1 MAIHN
6 IPRRTKVKMEL
17 AYGLTLLDIILA
29 FLLVAGLVLIIVT
42 NIPYK
47 IAIAVSYASLGFM
60 LFIEV
65 ADGLRLYYSVILM
78 FKFMA
83 YPKKF
88 SKDGEKGHRE
98 INQLIPY
105 ERIFQ
110 DRFIDF
116 GGYYAQVIEVT
127 PVEFFMLEEIKQDML
142 VRNFS
147 NVLTRLNP
155 DQEINIIKVRKPMV
169 FDDYIRLDERKYATL
184 LRQVETGEV
193 TNEEAGARE
202 KVFQARVNAMK
213 ALNDA
218 REIKKDYFYLVVY
231 DKSITALSDVCEGIV
246 LQFRNSQIPVT
257 AKIIQN
263 RELAVFL
270 KANYTSNIDI
280 RDIDNMGEDSM
291 IQWSMPDK
299 VQFKA
304 TSTIINDQ
312 EMKIFNITDYPLHVP
327 NAWGFGIFGIPGA
340 RVVMKAKPVQRY
352 DAEKQLDKAIMEMET
367 KTSYSARE
375 SKRIENQTHLDTLR
389 RLLIDIKNSNEQ
401 LFNCNL
407 FIIVEASRKKEVRS
421 ALKQQGFRFNEM
433 FGRQV
438 DGFVSSNLSMLDNVK
453 EGKRGINSTSLAAI
467 FPCISGAVM
476 DKEGFYIGYN
486 EEYGDIFIDF
496 FRRDNE
502 RVNSNMMIIGKS
514 GGGKSFATKVLLTN
528 MAADNSK
535 MFLLDPEKE
544 YDFLTMSLHG
554 QVLDVGSGMQGRL
567 NPFHI
572 TPSLKEDDEEQF
584 MSVNSNY
591 KTQTLDVQ
599 NDYNGHLQFMEQ
611 FFRVIFDGINSDAF
625 EKLNS
630 LVIEMYSRKNIT
642 GDTDLSTLKP
652 EDFPIFDDL
661 YNLVQEKIRT
671 EEDDYLKS
679 IYKTIEIYVQ
689 KFATGGRNA
698 NIWNGPTTM
707 QTQENFVVFA
717 FRSLLANRN
726 MVIANAQMLLVL
738 RYLNNE
744 IIRNKEFNK
753 LAGFGENDPRRRK
766 IIIVIDEAHVFID
779 EKYPVA
785 LDFMQQ
791 MAKRIRKYDG
801 MQIVITQNIKDFV
814 GSPEIAKESTAI
826 INASQYSMIFGLAP
840 NDMSDLVD
848 LYRNAGGINDD
859 EKNAIA
865 TASRGEA
872 FLITSPTSRTRV
884 KIEALD
890 EIRDMFDEK
899 FYAQRRNR

>member
-246 LQFRNSQIPVT
+246 LQFRNSHIPVT

-453 EGKRGINSTSLAAI
+453 EGKN
-467 FPCISGAVM
+467 
-476 DKEGFYIGYN
+476 
-486 EEYGDIFIDF
+486 
-496 FRRDNE
+496 
-502 RVNSNMMIIGKS
+502 
-514 GGGKSFATKVLLTN
+514 
-528 MAADNSK
+528 
-535 MFLLDPEKE
+535 FL
-544 YDFLTMSLHG
+544 
-554 QVLDVGSGMQGRL
+554 
-567 NPFHI
+567 
-572 TPSLKEDDEEQF
+572 
-584 MSVNSNY
+584 
-591 KTQTLDVQ
+591 KT
-599 NDYNGHLQFMEQ
+599 
-611 FFRVIFDGINSDAF
+611 
-625 EKLNS
+625 
-630 LVIEMYSRKNIT
+630 
-642 GDTDLSTLKP
+642 
-652 EDFPIFDDL
+652 
-661 YNLVQEKIRT
+661 
-671 EEDDYLKS
+671 
-679 IYKTIEIYVQ
+679 
-689 KFATGGRNA
+689 
-698 NIWNGPTTM
+698 W
-707 QTQENFVVFA
+707 
-717 FRSLLANRN
+717 
-726 MVIANAQMLLVL
+726 
-738 RYLNNE
+738 
-744 IIRNKEFNK
+744 
-753 LAGFGENDPRRRK
+753 
-766 IIIVIDEAHVFID
+766 
-779 EKYPVA
+779 
-785 LDFMQQ
+785 
-791 MAKRIRKYDG
+791 
-801 MQIVITQNIKDFV
+801 
-814 GSPEIAKESTAI
+814 
-826 INASQYSMIFGLAP
+826 GLW
-840 NDMSDLVD
+840 
-848 LYRNAGGINDD
+848 Y
-859 EKNAIA
+859 E
-865 TASRGEA
+865 
-872 FLITSPTSRTRV
+872 
-884 KIEALD
+884 
-890 EIRDMFDEK
+890 
-899 FYAQRRNR
+899 